1 MNPLR
6 GKEKGRYPSP
16 HFGRDSSVKAGN
28 LHFQLVLSCQ
38 TVVQGPF
45 CLSFDGCTAGSKDLP
60 ALINLAK
67 KPPVTLPGKLPEG
80 FHFHVRSTRK
90 YRGEFY

>member
-28 LHFQLVLSCQ
+28 LHFQLALSRQ

-45 CLSFDGCTAGSKDLP
+45 CLSFDGCTAGSKGLP

-67 KPPVTLPGKLPEG
+67 KPPVILPGKLLEG

-90 YRGEFY
+90 YRDEFF